1 MLPLLVPEGAQMAQ
15 DPALSR
21 ALARQEV
28 LRGEIEERQKEMGD
42 IDTFLSLYQR
52 FADDGAPNRARASG
66 PAPEAAVDE
75 SQFVGSDT
83 QRSAKRSGLS
93 QPEFERI
100 ARELL
105 IARGRPA
112 QRRALLDLFQERN
125 IVVGGADELKNLG
138 TKIWMAR
145 AALTNIR
152 GEGYWPVDIPC
163 PAVGYTPPEK
173 AGDNEQ
179 QEFSDMHSA
188 A

>member
-1 MLPLLVPEGAQMAQ
+1 MAQ

-28 LRGEIEERQKEMGD
+28 LRGEIEERQKEMRD

-66 PAPEAAVDE
+66 AAPEAAVDE
-75 SQFVGSDT
+75 SQSVGSDT
-83 QRSAKRSGLS
+83 QQSAKRSGLA

-112 QRRALLDLFQERN
+112 HRRALLDLFRERD
-125 IVVGGADELKNLG
+125 IFVGGTDELKNLG

-145 AALTNIR
+145 AELTNIS
-152 GEGYWPVDIPC
+152 GEGYWPIDIPC
-163 PAVGYTPPEK
+163 PAVGYIPLQQ
-173 AGDNEQ
+173 ASDNEQ
-179 QEFSDMHSA
+179 QDFSDMHSA
-188 A
+188 T